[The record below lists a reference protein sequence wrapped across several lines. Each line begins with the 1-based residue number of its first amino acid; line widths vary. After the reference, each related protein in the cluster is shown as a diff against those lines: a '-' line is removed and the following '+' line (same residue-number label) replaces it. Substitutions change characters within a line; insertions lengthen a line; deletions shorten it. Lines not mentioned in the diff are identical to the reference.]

1 MELCDKNLNDIMIYK
16 DKLFDIKAID
26 ESFVGLNYYISCE
39 LFRELL
45 ECVKYLHELNPQII
59 HRDLK
64 PKNILIKY
72 KNTTNGRYLKLCD
85 FGLAV
90 DHRSSQTNS
99 VKTIESSIS
108 EINTTSSQTNSNQEK
123 STSHTSGPGTPGW
136 IAPEVLKGR
145 EYNTKSDIYSLSL
158 IGY

>member
-16 DKLFDIKAID
+16 DKLFDIKHIN

-72 KNTTNGRYLKLCD
+72 MNTTNGRYLKLCD

-99 VKTIESSIS
+99 VKIIDSSEIS
-108 EINTTSSQTNSNQEK
+108 EINTTSSQNKFESREVNLSYIRTRNSRLDRTRSRK
-123 STSHTSGPGTPGW
+123 W
-136 IAPEVLKGR
+136 KRI
-145 EYNTKSDIYSLSL
+145 
-158 IGY
+158 